1 MENKLLKNKYLL
13 AAFAMYLAYFV
24 HGMGGIIIAQNKT
37 ALMAQW
43 ATDAAGIGMVI
54 SSLGL
59 GRFIVLFISGKLS
72 DKYGRKPFVLLGI
85 VTYIAFFIGILMSPS
100 VKIAFIC
107 GLLAGM
113 ANSFLDA
120 GTYPALME
128 CFPKAQGSASVM
140 LKAFISGGS
149 SLLPI
154 IISFLVANNMYYG
167 YSFIF
172 CVVVLAICGLIILKA
187 PFPAFQAVKIE
198 VTEEKVEVKD
208 APKSNMWIEGIAL
221 IIIGFTATTT
231 FQIIA
236 SWLPSYA
243 EGAAGMTESSA
254 NMLVS
259 LYSTGSLLSVF
270 ITSTL
275 VAKWVKQ
282 VRFVFVYPLI
292 SLAMLVILYMFP
304 SVLVCKI
311 AAFVIGFTAAGGVLQ
326 LALTSMAELFPVNK
340 GTITG
345 LVYSASSISSFI
357 IPSICGVLAAKNV
370 SNIILLDIGITAVG
384 VILALVVNFRY
395 NKVMKKA

>member
-1 MENKLLKNKYLL
+1 MQNSIFKNKFLL
-13 AAFAMYLAYFV
+13 TALAMYLVYFV
-24 HGMGGIIIAQNKT
+24 HGMGGIIVAQNKT

-43 ATDAAGIGMVI
+43 ATDAAGIGTVI
-54 SSLGL
+54 SALGL

-72 DKYGRKPFVLLGI
+72 DKYGRRPFILLGI
-85 VTYIAFFIGILMSPS
+85 VTYIIFFVGILFSPN
-100 VKIAFIC
+100 VLVAFIC
-107 GLLAGM
+107 ALIAGM

-128 CFPKAQGSASVM
+128 CFSDAQGSASVM

-154 IISFLVANNMYYG
+154 MISFLVANNMYYG

-172 CVVVLAICGLIILKA
+172 CIAVLVVCGLVLLKA
-187 PFPAFQAVKIE
+187 PFPAFKAVE
-198 VTEEKVEVKD
+198 STAEAKVEVID
-208 APKSNMWIEGIAL
+208 APKANMWIEGLAL

-236 SWLPSYA
+236 SWLPTYA
-243 EGAAGMTESSA
+243 EGAAGMSEASA

-275 VAKWVKQ
+275 VAKWIKQ

-292 SLAMLVILYMFP
+292 SLVMLIILYMFP
-304 SVLVCKI
+304 SVIICKV

-326 LALTSMAELFPVNK
+326 LALTSMTELFPANK

-345 LVYSASSISSFI
+345 IVYSASSISSFV
-357 IPSICGVLAAKNV
+357 IPALTGKLATMNV
-370 SNIILLDIGITAVG
+370 SYIILLDIAVTAVG
-384 VILALVVNFRY
+384 VLLALIVNFRY
-395 NKVMKKA
+395 NKVMK

>member
-1 MENKLLKNKYLL
+1 MEKNIFKNKYLL
-13 AAFAMYLAYFV
+13 TALAMYLVYFV
-24 HGMGGIIIAQNKT
+24 HGMGGIILAQNKT

-54 SSLGL
+54 SALGL

-72 DKYGRKPFVLLGI
+72 DKYGRKPFILIGI
-85 VTYIAFFIGILMSPS
+85 VTYITFFVGILFSKN
-100 VKIAFIC
+100 VTVAFIF

-128 CFPKAQGSASVM
+128 CFEEAQGSASVM
-140 LKAFISGGS
+140 IKAFISGGS

-154 IISFLVANNMYYG
+154 IISFLIANNMYYG
-167 YSFIF
+167 YSFFF
-172 CVVVLAICGLIILKA
+172 CIAVLVLCGLVLLKV
-187 PFPAFQAVKIE
+187 PFPAFKAVEAEGAKE
-198 VTEEKVEVKD
+198 VVEIKD
-208 APKSNMWIEGIAL
+208 VPKSNMWIEGIAL
-221 IIIGFTATTT
+221 IVIGFTATST

-236 SWLPSYA
+236 SWLPTYA
-243 EGAAGMTESSA
+243 QGAAGMQEASA
-254 NMLVS
+254 NMLIS

-270 ITSTL
+270 VTSAL
-275 VAKWVKQ
+275 VAKWIKQ

-292 SLAMLVILYMFP
+292 SLIMLVILWMFP

-311 AAFVIGFTAAGGVLQ
+311 AAVVIGFTAAGGVLQ

-357 IPSICGVLAAKNV
+357 IPAVCGKLADINV
-370 SNIILLDIGITAVG
+370 GHIILLDIVITAVG

-395 NKVMKKA
+395 NRVMKKA

>member
-1 MENKLLKNKYLL
+1 MEKKLLKNKYLL
-13 AAFAMYLAYFV
+13 AALAMYLAYFV

-43 ATDAAGIGMVI
+43 ATDAAGIGAVI
-54 SSLGL
+54 SALGL

-72 DKYGRKPFVLLGI
+72 DKFGRKPFVILGL
-85 VTYIAFFIGILMSPS
+85 VTYMTFFVGILFSPN
-100 VKIAFIC
+100 VTIAFIF

-149 SLLPI
+149 TLLPM
-154 IISFLVANNMYYG
+154 IISFLTVNGLYYG
-167 YSFIF
+167 YSLIF
-172 CVVVLAICGLIILKA
+172 CIVVLVVCLILTLKA
-187 PFPAFQAVKIE
+187 EYPDFKPVEEADTK
-198 VTEEKVEVKD
+198 TEIVEVD

-221 IIIGFTATTT
+221 IVIGFTATTT

-236 SWLPSYA
+236 SWLPTYA
-243 EGAAGMTESSA
+243 EAAAGMDEASA

-259 LYSTGSLLSVF
+259 LYSSGSLFSVF

-275 VAKWVKQ
+275 VAKWIKQ

-292 SLAMLVILYMFP
+292 SLAMLVILLMFP
-304 SVLVCKI
+304 SVAVCKM

-326 LALTSMAELFPVNK
+326 LSLTTMAELFPVNK

-345 LVYSASSISSFI
+345 LVYSASSMSSFI
-357 IPSICGVLAAKNV
+357 IPTIAGKLATINASYIIVLDIVITAIGVL
-370 SNIILLDIGITAVG
+370 
-384 VILALVVNFRY
+384 LALLVNFRY
-395 NKVMKKA
+395 NKLMKKA

>member
-85 VTYIAFFIGILMSPS
+85 ATYIAFFVGILMSPN

-154 IISFLVANNMYYG
+154 ILSFLVANNMYYG

-172 CVVVLAICGLIILKA
+172 CIVVLAICALIIFNA
-187 PFPAFQAVKIE
+187 PFPAFQVVKTE
-198 VTEEKVEVKD
+198 VTEEKIEVKE

-254 NMLVS
+254 NMLIS

-345 LVYSASSISSFI
+345 LVYSASSISSFV

-395 NKVMKKA
+395 NRVMKKA

>member
-85 VTYIAFFIGILMSPS
+85 VTYIAFFVGILMSPS

-154 IISFLVANNMYYG
+154 ILSFLVANNMYYG

-172 CVVVLAICGLIILKA
+172 CIVVLVICGLIILRA
-187 PFPAFQAVKIE
+187 PFPVFQAVKAE
-198 VTEEKVEVKD
+198 EAEEKVEVKD
-208 APKSNMWIEGIAL
+208 APKSKMWIEGIAL

-243 EGAAGMTESSA
+243 EGAAGMNESSA

-275 VAKWVKQ
+275 VAKWIKQ

-345 LVYSASSISSFI
+345 LVYSASSISAFV
-357 IPSICGVLAAKNV
+357 IPSICGILAAKNV
-370 SNIILLDIGITAVG
+370 SNIILLDIGITTVG

>member
-1 MENKLLKNKYLL
+1 MENKLLRNKYLL

-72 DKYGRKPFVLLGI
+72 DKYGRKPFVFLGI

-172 CVVVLAICGLIILKA
+172 CIVVLAICGLIILKA
-187 PFPAFQAVKIE
+187 PFPAFQTVKIE

-292 SLAMLVILYMFP
+292 SLVMLVILYMFP